1 MLQMLEEEHTATHNN
16 DNSQA
21 AAAAGGSSSSSSAS
35 TNIADSTV
43 PVDLNLDK
51 ERSTDAMIIVDAG
64 FSFVHVFCFHKGRA
78 IQPAVCLH
86 TITLRMVFCV
96 ANCMQAHVISTLCY
110 FAMQCVYACCHN

>member
-21 AAAAGGSSSSSSAS
+21 AAAAGGSSSSSSCSA
-35 TNIADSTV
+35 TINTADSTL

-86 TITLRMVFCV
+86 TTTLRFVSRM
-96 ANCMQAHVISTLCY
+96 
-110 FAMQCVYACCHN
+110 

>member
-1 MLQMLEEEHTATHNN
+1 MLLQMLEEEHTAHNT
-16 DNSQA
+16 DISQA
-21 AAAAGGSSSSSSAS
+21 TAGGSSSTGATT

-78 IQPAVCLH
+78 IQPAVCIH
-86 TITLRMVFCV
+86 TITMRIVTCMS
-96 ANCMQAHVISTLCY
+96 NCIQALVKSTLL
-110 FAMQCVYACCHN
+110 V